1 MVRRIPN
8 LRWWI
13 VALLFLATAISYI
26 ESLDPCVVAPTLRDE
41 LGISNFGYARNL
53 SSFLVAYTVMQ
64 AVTGWMANIN
74 SVFFAHA
81 ATVNFL

>member
-1 MVRRIPN
+1 M
-8 LRWWI
+8 RWWI
-13 VALLFLATAISYI
+13 VALLFLATAVSYVDRQT
-26 ESLDPCVVAPTLRDE
+26 LAVVAPTLRDE